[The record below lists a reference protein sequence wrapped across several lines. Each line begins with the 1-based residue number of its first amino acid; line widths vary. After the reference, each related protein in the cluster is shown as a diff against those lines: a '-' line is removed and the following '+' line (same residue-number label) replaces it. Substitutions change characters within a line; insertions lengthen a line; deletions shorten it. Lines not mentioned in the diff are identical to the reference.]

1 MAEDSDLER
10 TEPASGRRLEQAREQ
25 GQVPRSRE
33 VGAFLV
39 LIVSAG
45 VFWFLGSWMVHRI
58 AAVMRRGLTLDVPLT
73 REPQLVLV
81 RFADLS
87 YEALLVLLPLFGALM
102 LAVLA
107 SPWFLGSW
115 NFSPKAL
122 QPDLKRLDPLKGLG
136 RLVSWSGLLELLK
149 AVAKAGL
156 IAGVG
161 MAVIWSERGDILA
174 LFSQP
179 LESALAS
186 SGHLL
191 AFSFLAVVAAMLIIV
206 VIDVPFQLWEYHEKL
221 KMTREEVRQ
230 EQKEMEGDPHVKGR
244 IRSLQRE
251 AARRRMMGA
260 VPTADVIVTN
270 PTHFAVALSYKN
282 GMGAPRVVAKGRG
295 AIALKIR
302 EIGAAHAVPLLEAPP
317 LARALYRHV
326 EIDQEIPATLYAAVA
341 EVLAYVYQLSTWRQT
356 GGTYPL
362 PPREIAVPAELVPE
376 ALNG

>member
-45 VFWFLGSWMVHRI
+45 VFWFLGSWMVHRV

>member
-33 VGAFLV
+33 VGAFFV

-45 VFWFLGSWMVHRI
+45 VFWFLGSWMVHRV
-58 AAVMRRGLTLDVPLT
+58 ATVMRRGLTLDVPLT

-179 LESALAS
+179 LDSALAS
-186 SGHLL
+186 AGHLL